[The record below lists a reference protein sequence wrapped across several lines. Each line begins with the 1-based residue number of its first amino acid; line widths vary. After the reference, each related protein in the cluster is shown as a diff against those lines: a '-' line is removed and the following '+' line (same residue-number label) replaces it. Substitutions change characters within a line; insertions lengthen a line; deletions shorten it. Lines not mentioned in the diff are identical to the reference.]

1 MPFKKPERYS
11 ENQEEISQKDI
22 LTLRVALQYLF
33 NMLYYL
39 IQFFTLN
46 LSLDLKIDPKT
57 YIFENLEEISQ
68 KPVATMYKHLLKK

>member
-1 MPFKKPERYS
+1 MPFKKFERYS

-68 KPVATMYKHLLKK
+68 KPVATMYKHLLKT

>member
-1 MPFKKPERYS
+1 MPFKKFERYS

-22 LTLRVALQYLF
+22 LTLRVASQYLF

-57 YIFENLEEISQ
+57 CIFENLEEISQ